1 MSKQED
7 KQGIKPAQVLAAAL
21 AAATAAVLG
30 STLGVAGT
38 VLGAAVASI
47 ISTVGGAVYLKSLE
61 RTRESV
67 RTVTARVTGRGSVI
81 TVSTPPEQDSAE
93 TPAEAQATGDEV
105 DDTEEVAVETRPPS
119 TPRTW
124 RKPLVLVAG
133 GLLVFAMGMAVVTGL
148 EWVRGEPLSGGGST
162 TVGSLVSGKTGNTDK
177 TTTTTV
183 VITTPPTA
191 TTAPT
196 NTGTDE
202 PTTTNTTSGSE
213 TPTTTG
219 SAPEQTTTTA
229 TTTTTRSVPTT
240 TTTQAPSATPT
251 P

>member
-61 RTRESV
+61 RTREGV

-81 TVSTPPEQDSAE
+81 TVSTPPEQDPAE
-93 TPAEAQATGDEV
+93 TPDEVQATGDEV
-105 DDTEEVAVETRPPS
+105 DHTEEVVVETRPPA
-119 TPRTW
+119 TPRPW

-162 TVGSLVSGKTGNTDK
+162 TVGSLVSGKTGSTDK

-183 VITTPPTA
+183 VITTPPAA
-191 TTAPT
+191 TTEPT

-202 PTTTNTTSGSE
+202 PTTTTGTTSGSE
-213 TPTTTG
+213 TPTTQEST
-219 SAPEQTTTTA
+219 PEQTT